1 MLKRD
6 RSTGARGRGAARL
19 GAVLLVLAGTAG
31 CLDLDVPNLTS
42 ADRARAAGNPEDV
55 EKFIGGAFYP
65 TFWNALHDDQQT
77 TVAWPIASSVFT
89 ATMATLTTNLFWE
102 EIREPRGSHDNG
114 VILSIGN
121 GPQGPRDY
129 WAWVNEAA
137 SIAYDGIRFLDGGIV
152 ITENDVDVSARA
164 RAYAKFMQGWTW
176 GYGGMIFDQF
186 HAVPADVELPA
197 DPQGVVDIAVE
208 YLLDYDV
215 VIEQAIDA
223 LEEAIALAEAN
234 PTIVQY
240 PAFPE
245 SDFWFGAADPISNDK
260 FKRMANTLAARLLV
274 LSART
279 PQERA
284 NVDWARVLQYTANGL
299 NAASGDYEFQLS
311 GPRESQFMSRM
322 INNSTG
328 SMNFRWDYRAIGP
341 ADQSGAYQAW
351 IGGSTDSRDR
361 FNIVTPDRRITGT
374 TPTSNGSYTVYQSN
388 DNGFTPER
396 GKYLYSAYQW
406 RRHQLE
412 QGITNVNDDGD
423 DVGEYGLITVD
434 ENNLLRAEALLRTG
448 NAQGAADLINI
459 SRTRT
464 QRIGNTVHP
473 GLPPVTAAGVP
484 NVGGVCVPR
493 LDNGS
498 CGGLYAALRYEI
510 MIELAATDVVRDYA
524 ESRGWGTLP
533 DGALVHWPV
542 PGNALDLYGLPL
554 YTYGGVGNPSTATY
568 GPTPN

>member
-1 MLKRD
+1 
-6 RSTGARGRGAARL
+6 
-19 GAVLLVLAGTAG
+19 
-31 CLDLDVPNLTS
+31 
-42 ADRARAAGNPEDV
+42 
-55 EKFIGGAFYP
+55 
-65 TFWNALHDDQQT
+65 
-77 TVAWPIASSVFT
+77 
-89 ATMATLTTNLFWE
+89 
-102 EIREPRGSHDNG
+102 
-114 VILSIGN
+114 
-121 GPQGPRDY
+121 
-129 WAWVNEAA
+129 
-137 SIAYDGIRFLDGGIV
+137 
-152 ITENDVDVSARA
+152 
-164 RAYAKFMQGWTW
+164 
-176 GYGGMIFDQF
+176 
-186 HAVPADVELPA
+186 
-197 DPQGVVDIAVE
+197 VE
-208 YLLDYDV
+208 YLFDHDV
-215 VIEQAIDA
+215 VTELAIEA
-223 LEEAIALAEAN
+223 LEETVALAQAN
-234 PTIVQY
+234 PTVVAY
-240 PAFPE
+240 PAFGE

-299 NAASGDYEFQLS
+299 NTASGDYEFQLE
-311 GPRESQFMSRM
+311 GVRESQLMSRF
-322 INNSTG
+322 INSATG
-328 SMNFRWDYRAIGP
+328 TQNYRWDYRAIGP
-341 ADQSGAYQAW
+341 ADQSNAYQGW
-351 IGGSTDSRDR
+351 IGGAVAQRDR

-374 TPTSNGSYTVYQSN
+374 TPTSNGSYTVYYAN

-396 GKYLYSAYQW
+396 GRYLYSAYGW
-406 RRHQLE
+406 RRHMLE
-412 QGITNVNDDGD
+412 QGITSVTDDAD

-459 SRTRT
+459 TRTRSQT
-464 QRIGNTVHP
+464 IGTTVHP

-493 LDNGS
+493 LDNGN

-510 MIELAATDVVRDYA
+510 VIENAVMDVVRGYA

-533 DGALVHWPV
+533 DGSLLHWPV